1 MGTVWELDFYSRPL
15 VDETQKKRW
24 ELLICESPLSVSRS
38 PSDLFRYS
46 QYCSSST
53 VNSTWLKDA
62 LAQAMAEAP
71 TPPTKVRF
79 FRRQMNNMI
88 VKACKDM
95 GLDAQVSR
103 RTLALS
109 QWLEERMV
117 TVYPQDPDYEEA
129 AVRSPSVR
137 YEIQAPRP
145 LPDAL
150 EGNKW
155 AMVSLSAADFADL
168 PDWKID
174 FGESFPLELLNLD
187 GDCVIPGIVIYSPRA
202 FPIAAWMSGLEL
214 GFIKFVPNP
223 RPRLILET
231 EDDSSWVLADLTNES
246 SVKDAKTFEERKDK
260 AGGAH
265 FLAVQSSPQVEAFAG
280 FWLLP
285 ELNLR

>member
-24 ELLICESPLSVSRS
+24 ELLICESPLSVTRS
-38 PSDLFRYS
+38 QSDLFRYS
-46 QYCSSST
+46 QYCASGN

-103 RTLALS
+103 RTLALY

-117 TVYPQDPDYEEA
+117 TVYPQDPCYEKA

-155 AMVSLSAADFADL
+155 AMVSLTAADFADL
-168 PDWKID
+168 PDWNID

-187 GDCVIPGIVIYSPRA
+187 RDCVIPGLVIYSPRA

-214 GFIKFVPNP
+214 GFIKFVPSP

-246 SVKDAKTFEERKDK
+246 SVKDAKTFEERKEK

-265 FLAVQSSPQVEAFAG
+265 FLAVQASPQVEAFAG